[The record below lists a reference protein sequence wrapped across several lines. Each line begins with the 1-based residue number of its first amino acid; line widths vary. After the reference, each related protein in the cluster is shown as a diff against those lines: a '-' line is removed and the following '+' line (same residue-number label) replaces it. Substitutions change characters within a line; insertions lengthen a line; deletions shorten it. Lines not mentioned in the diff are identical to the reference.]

1 MRAHAAEYNLD
12 AENIAIMG
20 NSAGGHLACMVAAL
34 AGRPVMNGRRYGNL
48 DQPDA
53 VQCLVAVYP
62 PTDMYQMDLCDRTTA
77 EDQAAA
83 TDGNTV
89 RGDTGEKGMGKMHN
103 QLMGVSCM
111 DNPEIAATASPIKF
125 VNEDFPPAY
134 FLQGAQDRIIPYT
147 QSVSMVRMINEKCG
161 EGHAELKLFP
171 NADHGAAEMKTDDEV
186 DLILDFIDRHI
197 WEGEHARASEGNSAA
212 VERCFCFGRLRD
224 GGWGNTRFCRNWFC
238 VVQREKPALSSGSY
252 TSTPTL

>member
-1 MRAHAAEYNLD
+1 
-12 AENIAIMG
+12 
-20 NSAGGHLACMVAAL
+20 
-34 AGRPVMNGRRYGNL
+34 
-48 DQPDA
+48 
-53 VQCLVAVYP
+53 
-62 PTDMYQMDLCDRTTA
+62 MYQMDLCDRTTA

-134 FLQGAQDRIIPYT
+134 FLQGVQDRIIPYT

-171 NADHGAAEMKTDDEV
+171 NADHGAAEMKTDDEINV
-186 DLILDFIDRHI
+186 ILDFIDRHI
-197 WEGEHARASEGNSAA
+197 WEGEHARTPLPKEI
-212 VERCFCFGRLRD
+212 
-224 GGWGNTRFCRNWFC
+224 
-238 VVQREKPALSSGSY
+238 AL
-252 TSTPTL
+252 L

>member
-1 MRAHAAEYNLD
+1 
-12 AENIAIMG
+12 
-20 NSAGGHLACMVAAL
+20 MVAAL

-48 DQPDA
+48 DQSDA

-89 RGDTGEKGMGKMHN
+89 RGDTGEKGMGKMHD

-134 FLQGAQDRIIPYT
+134 FLQGVQDRIIPYT

-161 EGHAELKLFP
+161 VGHAELKLFP
-171 NADHGAAEMKTDDEV
+171 NADHGAAEMKTDDEINV
-186 DLILDFIDRHI
+186 ILDFIDRHI
-197 WEGEHARASEGNSAA
+197 WEGEHARTPLPKEI
-212 VERCFCFGRLRD
+212 
-224 GGWGNTRFCRNWFC
+224 
-238 VVQREKPALSSGSY
+238 AL
-252 TSTPTL
+252 L